1 MKTRNCRELVLL
13 ENGCL
18 YKNIYE
24 DLLLKIENN
33 QLLPGEFLPSE
44 KQLCNLY
51 DCSLFT
57 VRRSLKMLQD
67 ESIIIKVKGKGSKV
81 NDRIRADSKK
91 TSGRNVGFV
100 EILFEPTKISRTYG
114 DFAFPPSLKQCRINN
129 WSREIYNSFYEILKQ
144 EYTIILGCC
153 SKDEFLSEFENSVYA
168 MLDKIVLLGGYDKET
183 IDFLHNHNKLVVTFN
198 NMNKDIITANVVNN
212 ERESC
217 YKAIEYLISRQ
228 RTKIAC
234 INGDISYYESTERYM
249 GYQEALF
256 KNNIPIIS
264 QLIKWG
270 DSTAESGYYLAT
282 QLILGTEP
290 FDAIFCV
297 NDNVAEGAI
306 RALLDNGLRVPE
318 DVFVVGHDNNAFLWD
333 KSRVP
338 ITTIDPQYKKI
349 AKELACKV
357 VRKIW
362 LDDTTQVRCKFIVKS
377 STH

>member
-1 MKTRNCRELVLL
+1 ML

-44 KQLCNLY
+44 KQLCSLY

-57 VRRSLKMLQD
+57 VRRALKMLQD
-67 ESIIIKVKGKGSKV
+67 ELIIIKVKGKGSKV

-114 DFAFPPSLKQCRINN
+114 DFTFPPSLKQCRINN

-144 EYTIILGCC
+144 EYPIILGCC
-153 SKDEFLSEFENSVYA
+153 SKEEFLSEFENSVYA
-168 MLDKIVLLGGYDKET
+168 MLDKIVLLGGYDKE
-183 IDFLHNHNKLVVTFN
+183 IVDFLHSHNKLVVTFN

-217 YKAIEYLISRQ
+217 YKAIEHLISHG

-234 INGDISYYESTERYM
+234 INGDIAYYESTERYM
-249 GYQEALF
+249 GYQEGLF
-256 KNNIPIIS
+256 KNNIPIMS

-282 QLILGTEP
+282 QLILGSEP
-290 FDAIFCV
+290 FDSIFCV

-338 ITTIDPQYKKI
+338 ITTIDPQYKKV
-349 AKELACKV
+349 AKELATKV

-362 LDDTTQVRCKFIVKS
+362 LDDTTQVRCKFITKS
-377 STH
+377 STL